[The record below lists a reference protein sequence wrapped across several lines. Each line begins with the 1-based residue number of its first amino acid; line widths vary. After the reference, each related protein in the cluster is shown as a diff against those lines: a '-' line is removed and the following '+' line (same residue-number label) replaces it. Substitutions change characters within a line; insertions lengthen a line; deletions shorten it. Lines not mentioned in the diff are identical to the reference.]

1 MSAGIIYTAPQAQT
15 THLPF
20 DFKTAAKGEIRK
32 LFKQPSYL
40 PGDKLSTPLATENRL
55 D

>member
-1 MSAGIIYTAPQAQT
+1 MGAGIIYTALEART
-15 THLPF
+15 TH
-20 DFKTAAKGEIRK
+20 FKKAAKCEFRK

-40 PGDKLSTPLATENRL
+40 PGEKLSTTLATENLL